1 MSEADARAQKAR
13 DREATEI
20 SDLKGTM
27 AELERRLKRSQ
38 EEHAQDLQTAHE
50 EYMSKEKDLEARL
63 KRAESRLQDAETRA
77 QQLHEEVDKEK
88 AARKDVQTELDDLLV
103 VFGDLEA
110 KRSADKQK
118 LKDLGQEVSED
129 EDEEGDAEGGDES
142 DNDVE

>member
-1 MSEADARAQKAR
+1 
-13 DREATEI
+13 
-20 SDLKGTM
+20 
-27 AELERRLKRSQ
+27 
-38 EEHAQDLQTAHE
+38 
-50 EYMSKEKDLEARL
+50 MSKEKDLEARL

-77 QQLHEEVDKEK
+77 QHLHEEVDKEK

-110 KRSADKQK
+110 KRSTDKQK

-129 EDEEGDAEGGDES
+129 EDEEGDADGDDES